1 LPEAIGLLREVR
13 RNASATADVA
23 LSAADPLNLLGIL
36 TPGARLPAL
45 TANRILYREGLPLAT
60 LCAGEMQL
68 LASLEPQEQWAVQ
81 QRLQRRHVPAPLAD
95 LT

>member
-1 LPEAIGLLREVR
+1 VR
-13 RNASATADVA
+13 RNASAAADIA
-23 LSAADPLNLLGIL
+23 LSAADPLNLLGIVL
-36 TPGARLPAL
+36 PGARLPAL

-68 LASLEPQEQWAVQ
+68 SASLEAHEQWAVRQ
-81 QRLQRRHVPAPLAD
+81 KLQLRHVPAPLAD